1 MKAKASRGRKAVLG
15 GCRLCGVQAQLQH
28 SHVIPKLMFRSMQRF
43 APGVMPHR
51 TGGGESRPRPG
62 HIKEHM
68 LCSECEGEFSR
79 YERVGGQFLAC
90 FNRYRPRP
98 LEEMVQWE
106 ELDYANLK
114 LFFLSM
120 LWRCAVTQSPM
131 TPKVDLASRLGR
143 LTELLRG
150 GEPGGEEE
158 YPVLLRFLQAHPIDR
173 NAVMTVPYPMRD
185 RKRRGYSM
193 VGYGVEISWIT
204 DRQGVDPRHA
214 PWILKEDG
222 TWLVEVSPGSRSPAW
237 RQAITEADEKDRKT
251 LADPRTRE
259 RLKRRILARK
269 AREAEKTQEE
279 G

>member
-1 MKAKASRGRKAVLG
+1 
-15 GCRLCGVQAQLQH
+15 
-28 SHVIPKLMFRSMQRF
+28 
-43 APGVMPHR
+43 
-51 TGGGESRPRPG
+51 
-62 HIKEHM
+62 M

-79 YERVGGQFLAC
+79 YEGVGGQFLAC

-131 TPKVDLASRLGR
+131 TPKVDLGSRLGR

-158 YPVLLRFLQAHPIDR
+158 YSVLLRFLQAHPIDR

-185 RKRRGYSM
+185 RKRRGYNM

-204 DRQGVDPRHA
+204 DGQSVDPRHA

-237 RQAITEADEKDRKT
+237 RKAITEADEMDRKS
-251 LADPRTRE
+251 LADHRTRE

-269 AREAEKTQEE
+269 AREVEKTQEE

>member
-1 MKAKASRGRKAVLG
+1 MKAQRSRGRKAVVEE
-15 GCRLCGVQAQLQH
+15 CRLCGVEAQLQH

-185 RKRRGYSM
+185 RKRRGYNM

-237 RQAITEADEKDRKT
+237 RQAITEADEMDRKT

>member
-1 MKAKASRGRKAVLG
+1 MKAEASRSRKAVLG
-15 GCRLCGVQAQLQH
+15 GCRLCGVEARLQH

-43 APGVMPHR
+43 APGVTPHR

-90 FNRYRPRP
+90 FNRYRPPP
-98 LEEMVQWE
+98 LEKVVQWE
-106 ELDYANLK
+106 GLDYANLK

-120 LWRCAVTQSPM
+120 LWRCAVTQSPT
-131 TPKVDLASRLGR
+131 TPKVDLGSRLGR

-150 GEPGGEEE
+150 GKPGGEEE

-173 NAVMTVPYPMRD
+173 NAVMTVPFPMRD
-185 RKRRGYSM
+185 RKRRGYNM

-204 DRQGVDPRHA
+204 DGQGVDPRHA

-237 RQAITEADEKDRKT
+237 RQAITEADEMDRKT
-251 LADPRTRE
+251 LADPRAVE